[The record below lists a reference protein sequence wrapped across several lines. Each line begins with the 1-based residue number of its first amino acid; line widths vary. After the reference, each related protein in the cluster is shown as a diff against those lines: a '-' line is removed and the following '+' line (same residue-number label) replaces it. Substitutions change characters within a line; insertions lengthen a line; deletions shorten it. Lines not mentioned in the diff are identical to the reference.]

1 MNDKELHP
9 NLRRLA
15 EEISSYGEY
24 STKVLE
30 DLEALLSADGTLMK
44 HYNVNQHDKKP
55 LE

>member
-1 MNDKELHP
+1 MNDKELRP

-15 EEISSYGEY
+15 EEISSCGEH

-30 DLEALLSADGTLMK
+30 ALIVLLSADGTPIK